1 VIFSSLSNSPERWN
15 DRSAARVQIRFRG
28 NNRRR
33 LSVGYT
39 RKYLNSQRTTNR
51 STGGFKE
58 FRITDERLNNMQR
71 VLTAIIIVLCAASL
85 QAAERVRIG
94 YSSISGAYIPI
105 WVAHD
110 GGYFA
115 KEGLE
120 DDIILIP
127 SGTQLA
133 QVTVAGEIDVGSM
146 NGSSAMAAALQGAD
160 LKIIGNSG
168 NKMIFSLYV
177 RPEIKTVDALR
188 GKKIGITRFGSAPD
202 ISVRYALRKHNINPE
217 TDLTLIQLGFMATV
231 AAGLQGGTIQ
241 GGVVSPPTQ
250 FAVEKAGFKELIN
263 ITDMDFAF
271 PNPSLVAVGSIIR
284 RRPEVINQFMRA
296 YARGVH
302 RAKTDKEFTYRSMAK
317 YTKIQD
323 STVLQKAY
331 ELYMGKVLEK
341 APYINMT
348 GLQNAL
354 DDLAKTVPAARNA
367 KPEQFVDRRFL
378 DTLDKSGLLRELYP

>member
-1 VIFSSLSNSPERWN
+1 
-15 DRSAARVQIRFRG
+15 
-28 NNRRR
+28 
-33 LSVGYT
+33 
-39 RKYLNSQRTTNR
+39 
-51 STGGFKE
+51 
-58 FRITDERLNNMQR
+58 MQR
-71 VLTAIIIVLCAASL
+71 VLVVLGILLWAASL
-85 QAAERVRIG
+85 HAAERIRIG

-146 NGSSAMAAALQGAD
+146 NGSSAIAAALQGAD

-177 RPEIKTVDALR
+177 RPEIKTIEALK

-250 FAVEKAGFKELIN
+250 FAVDKAGFKELIN

-284 RRPEVINQFMRA
+284 RRPQVINEFMRA

-302 RAKTDKEFTYRSMAK
+302 RAKTDKEFTYKSMAK
-317 YTKIQD
+317 YSKIQD
-323 STVLQKAY
+323 TGVLQRAY

-341 APYINMT
+341 APYVNMT

-354 DDLAKTVPAARNA
+354 DDLAKTVPAAKTA